1 MKEKKKLL
9 NLLKN
14 HFINIEHN
22 INASHNFFFVLGFNL
37 FFEHNIRVSIINAI
51 LKLFHILS

>member
-22 INASHNFFFVLGFNL
+22 INASHNFFFRAWFQ
-37 FFEHNIRVSIINAI
+37 FIF
-51 LKLFHILS
+51 